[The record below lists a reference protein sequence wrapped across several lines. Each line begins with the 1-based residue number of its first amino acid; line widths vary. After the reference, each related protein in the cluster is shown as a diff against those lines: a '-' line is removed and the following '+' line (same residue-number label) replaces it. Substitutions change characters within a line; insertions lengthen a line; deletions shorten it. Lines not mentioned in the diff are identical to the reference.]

1 MKLEPHSGVGKRKRK
16 KTIHETA
23 TVTTMNVTKP
33 GMLSGMSPRV
43 GIGQCWPI
51 LKSVAAFEFGGGPI
65 SAILQFEPFSGLVAN
80 MQTHAEYLRAEAEKC
95 ERQAKKAGSATAMFT
110 LLDLAED
117 LRRKAAQAEMED
129 KDSKQE

>member
-1 MKLEPHSGVGKRKRK
+1 
-16 KTIHETA
+16 
-23 TVTTMNVTKP
+23 
-33 GMLSGMSPRV
+33 MS
-43 GIGQCWPI
+43 
-51 LKSVAAFEFGGGPI
+51 GPI

-80 MQTHAEYLRAEAEKC
+80 MQTRAEYLRAEAEKC

-129 KDSKQE
+129 KDSKHE